1 VDGRSG
7 FAGGLD
13 ATAALVQPV
22 GDGGFRA
29 IFVGSGDGRWEGIG
43 V

>member
-1 VDGRSG
+1 MDGCAG

-22 GDGGFRA
+22 RDGGFGTV
-29 IFVGSGDGRWEGIG
+29 FVGSCDGRWEGIG